1 MTGMKNYKNKDNQFY
16 WQKLIKDLVLI
27 FKDDDDSPLTKDE
40 IIEITNFIKTQL
52 ILTELKDQDFPFRDN
67 T

>member
-52 ILTELKDQDFPFRDN
+52 ILTELKNQDFPFRDN